1 MQNLQRQIDKDPTID
16 ASALKQRHVIMST
29 AHLSPLADRSASHYV
44 TRDPVDDPAGCSQV
58 LLQAYFSGA
67 DALSD
72 RQPSVLI
79 IAAKWWST
87 SARMANALMRNG
99 CRVGAVCPTGHPL
112 RYVSGMDHLR
122 RYRGFRSLS
131 SLRRCIREWP
141 PDVIVPCDDGAVAQL
156 HELHRREPALRDLI
170 ERSIGSPDSYSIVCN
185 RFQLLKTAE
194 LLDIRVPKTV
204 KVTSAQDLVKWHR
217 DHPSTSVL
225 KVDGESGGNGVRIS
239 HSLDESLSAWRELSM
254 RPTVAQALKRLAIDR
269 NPLAAWMRSKR
280 GNREVT
286 IQEFIAGRPANSM
299 LVSREGAVISQA
311 SVLVVA
317 SDGPTGA
324 ATIIR
329 HVDDRR
335 ITQAGELL
343 AAKLQLS
350 GFCGLDFM
358 IEADTGIPYL
368 IEMNPRCT
376 QLGHLKFSGQGSLA
390 SAYAADLKGE
400 PNPCTSQPIRRGP
413 IALFPQAFRKSSA
426 RNPHLDSS
434 YHDIPWEQTQLV
446 HELLLDA
453 WPARQWVARLYH
465 FFRPISQLGPVVF
478 EDTRAAFSNKRHRAV
493 S

>member
-1 MQNLQRQIDKDPTID
+1 MQDLQEQIDEDPTID
-16 ASALKQRHVIMST
+16 PSALKQRDAIMST
-29 AHLSPLADRSASHYV
+29 AHLSLLADSAPHYV
-44 TRDPVDDPAGCSQV
+44 TRDLVDDHTGYSRV
-58 LLQAYFSGA
+58 LLQACFSGA

-79 IAAKWWST
+79 VAAKWWST
-87 SARMANALMRNG
+87 SARMAIAFMRNG

-122 RYRGFRSLS
+122 RYRGIRSLS

-170 ERSIGSPDSYSIVCN
+170 ERSIGSPDGYPIVRN
-185 RFQLLKTAE
+185 RFQLLKAAE
-194 LLDIRVPKTV
+194 LLDIRVPKTI
-204 KVTSAQDLVKWHR
+204 KVTSAQDLATWHR

-239 HSLDESLSAWRELSM
+239 HSLDESLAAWRELSR
-254 RPTVAQALKRLAIDR
+254 RPTVAQALKRLAVDR
-269 NPLAAWMRSKR
+269 DPLAAWMRTTR
-280 GNREVT
+280 GSREVT

-299 LVSREGAVISQA
+299 LVSREGAVIAQA

-329 HVDDRR
+329 HFNDRR

-343 AAKLQLS
+343 AAKLHLS

-376 QLGHLKFSGQGSLA
+376 QLGHLEFSGQGSLA
-390 SAYAADLKGE
+390 RAYSADLKRE

-413 IALFPQAFRKSSA
+413 IALFPQAFRKSIA
-426 RNPHLDSS
+426 RDPHLDSS
-434 YHDIPWEQTQLV
+434 YHDIPWEQTRLV
-446 HELLLDA
+446 HELMLEP
-453 WPARQWVARLYH
+453 WPARRWAARLYH
-465 FFRPISQLGPVVF
+465 LFRPVSRPAPVVF
-478 EDTRAAFSNKRHRAV
+478 EDAGAAFSSRRTRAV